1 MNGRGREHS
10 VSAAMLLALALAGGS
25 PPALADVDVADY
37 QAPGAVRSERERQ
50 RLQAEF
56 ARQRE
61 QEEQRAR
68 IEADTRE
75 RLAAAEAARLA
86 ARPYPLRLTESRCTV
101 CHAATHFQQ
110 QAHTWPGWLA
120 VVLRMKYF
128 NHASLESV
136 EIPAIVGHLAATYPA
151 AGIDAAFELAVAPS
165 VLGAAMLPLRWQ
177 RRRRKAGCRE

>member
-1 MNGRGREHS
+1 MS
-10 VSAAMLLALALAGGS
+10 MS
-25 PPALADVDVADY
+25 PTTRP
-37 QAPGAVRSERERQ
+37 PGAVRSERERQ

-68 IEADTRE
+68 IEADKRE
-75 RLAAAEAARLA
+75 RLAAADAARLA

-120 VVLRMKYF
+120 VVLRMKCF
-128 NHASLESV
+128 NHASLESWRFPRSSAIWRRH
-136 EIPAIVGHLAATYPA
+136 IPPPA
-151 AGIDAAFELAVAPS
+151 SMPRLS
-165 VLGAAMLPLRWQ
+165 LPWHRQ
-177 RRRRKAGCRE
+177 F

>member
-1 MNGRGREHS
+1 MNGRGREHRLP
-10 VSAAMLLALALAGGS
+10 AALLLAIAAAVGGQ
-25 PPALADVDVADY
+25 PALADVDVADY
-37 QAPGAVRSERERQ
+37 QTPGVVRSERERQ

-68 IEADTRE
+68 IEVEEQA

-128 NHASLESV
+128 NHAPLASD
-136 EIPAIVGHLAATYPA
+136 EIPVIVGHLAATHPA
-151 AGIDAAFELAVAPS
+151 GGIDALIEFGVLPTALGVA
-165 VLGAAMLPLRWQ
+165 ALPLLWY
-177 RRRRKAGCRE
+177 RRRLKAGKHA